1 MKCSK
6 ETMLL
11 YGVTDRAWV
20 GRQTLYEQVECAL
33 KGGATCI
40 QLREKDL
47 DEGNFLKEAM
57 ELKALCKKY
66 QVPFIINDNVE
77 IAIACQA
84 DGIHVGQSDMKAF
97 DVRSRVG
104 ENMMIGVSAQTVE
117 QAAGETPA
125 VDTIPETA
133 SGQPPDT
140 GTWWDDIKYFR
151 RSDPYIG
158 CPCGK
163 CGGFP
168 VEPSEK
174 LMRLADRVREHFGV
188 PMIPTST
195 VRCQAHNDSLKG
207 SAKNSYHVRGK
218 AMDFYFEHIPA
229 ATVLAY
235 VQTQGVH
242 YAYAIDGSAVHM
254 DVS

>member
-1 MKCSK
+1 MTNKQKQC
-6 ETMLL
+6 LL
-11 YGVTDRAWV
+11 AYLGYYD
-20 GRQTLYEQVECAL
+20 G
-33 KGGATCI
+33 KI
-40 QLREKDL
+40 
-47 DEGNFLKEAM
+47 
-57 ELKALCKKY
+57 
-66 QVPFIINDNVE
+66 
-77 IAIACQA
+77 
-84 DGIHVGQSDMKAF
+84 DGIWGEKSRQATEKFQRAYGL
-97 DVRSRVG
+97 DVDGVYGDGTHARVLVV
-104 ENMMIGVSAQTVE
+104 IAT
-117 QAAGETPA
+117 GETPA
-125 VDTIPETA
+125 VDTTPETA

-174 LMRLADRVREHFGV
+174 LMRLADRVREHFGA

-195 VRCQAHNDSLKG
+195 VRCSAHNAAVG
-207 SAKNSYHVRGK
+207 GVANSYHVRGK

-242 YAYAIDGSAVHM
+242 YAYAIDGTAVHM

>member
-1 MKCSK
+1 MTNKQKQCLLAYLGYYNGQIDDIWGEKSK
-6 ETMLL
+6 EAPENFQRA
-11 YGVTDRAWV
+11 YG
-20 GRQTLYEQVECAL
+20 L
-33 KGGATCI
+33 KVDGVYGDGTHARVLEVIAT
-40 QLREKDL
+40 
-47 DEGNFLKEAM
+47 
-57 ELKALCKKY
+57 
-66 QVPFIINDNVE
+66 
-77 IAIACQA
+77 
-84 DGIHVGQSDMKAF
+84 
-97 DVRSRVG
+97 
-104 ENMMIGVSAQTVE
+104 
-117 QAAGETPA
+117 GETPA
-125 VDTIPETA
+125 VDTTPETA

-151 RSDPYIG
+151 RSAPYIG

-174 LMRLADRVREHFGV
+174 LMRLAGRVREHFGV